1 MNEPGVGSAD
11 AAEATPADAAPAAA
25 AGAAPASAD
34 AASAVPA
41 GAAAGSAASADTAAT
56 DAVSAAPAGAPASA
70 DAASA
75 ASAGAS
81 AGPVVV
87 LVGPPGSGKS
97 TVAELLAAK
106 LGAVHRDTDTDVETG
121 AGKPISDIFVD
132 SGEPVFRELERAAIV
147 AALKAD
153 GVVLSLGGGA
163 ILDADTR
170 ADLAGHTVVFLDVSV
185 GEAAKRVGLG
195 VARPLLLGNVRTQ
208 LKNLMDARRPLYAEV
223 AKHTVTTDGRTPE
236 EIANEIVEHL
246 G

>member
-1 MNEPGVGSAD
+1 VSG
-11 AAEATPADAAPAAA
+11 PA
-25 AGAAPASAD
+25 
-34 AASAVPA
+34 VI
-41 GAAAGSAASADTAAT
+41 
-56 DAVSAAPAGAPASA
+56 
-70 DAASA
+70 
-75 ASAGAS
+75 
-81 AGPVVV
+81 

-106 LGAVHRDTDTDVETG
+106 LNAVHRDTDTDVETT

-132 SGEPVFRELERAAIV
+132 SGEAAFRALERAAIV
-147 AALKAD
+147 AALQD
-153 GVVLSLGGGA
+153 SGVVLSLGGGA
-163 ILDADTR
+163 IVDGDTR

-223 AKHTVTTDGRTPE
+223 AKHTVITDGRTPE
-236 EIANEIVEHL
+236 DIAHEIAEHL

>member
-1 MNEPGVGSAD
+1 MSD
-11 AAEATPADAAPAAA
+11 
-25 AGAAPASAD
+25 S
-34 AASAVPA
+34 
-41 GAAAGSAASADTAAT
+41 AAGSAAP
-56 DAVSAAPAGAPASA
+56 V
-70 DAASA
+70 DAA
-75 ASAGAS
+75 
-81 AGPVVV
+81 AGPIVV

-121 AGKPISDIFVD
+121 TGKPISDIFVD

-147 AALKAD
+147 AALEAD

-223 AKHTVTTDGRTPE
+223 AKHTVTTDSRSPE
-236 EIANEIVEHL
+236 DIANEIVEHL